1 MPHRVWCAATRNPEP
16 TIMEPIL
23 NVEISVPESYA
34 SAAPTLGPKK
44 LVPSFGDKTM
54 EYIEY
59 THESVDCS
67 LARLSNLWIHGCF
80 VCRHPW

>member
-1 MPHRVWCAATRNPEP
+1 MRNSEP
-16 TIMEPIL
+16 TFMEPIL

-44 LVPSFGDKTM
+44 LALSFGDKTM
-54 EYIEY
+54 DYIEY

-67 LARLSNLWIHGCF
+67 LARRSILRIHGCF
-80 VCRHPW
+80 VCRHP